1 MIDNNI
7 FLIIITTIIGFS
19 GVSVITLWKEDI
31 LKFNSILKGISVF
44 VFFTLMIG
52 TLYSIIIFIIYKLY
66 LILFLGQNLI

>member
-7 FLIIITTIIGFS
+7 LLIIITTIIGFS

>member
-7 FLIIITTIIGFS
+7 LLIIITIVIGFS

-31 LKFNSILKGISVF
+31 LKFNSIFKGISAF

-52 TLYSIIIFIIYKLY
+52 ILYSIIIFIIYKLY
-66 LILFLGQNLI
+66 LSIFLGII